1 MDSRLKTRLVLAGLL
16 AGSLALG
23 AGCKPANA
31 EANPQDLLQQQQQE
45 DETANENTGTTL
57 DETQRRNE
65 TQGTLDEPGT
75 GGAGDAGTAPRQ
87 GETLEEPGTGGTL
100 DDPFDQHGTGGAGT
114 QGTME
119 EPGMGTGGSGTG
131 GTGDTWNEE
140 LRDEDEGVLQ
150 PGVNDEGLDTQ
161 DPTLAPDSNRQQG
174 RGDQPED

>member
-1 MDSRLKTRLVLAGLL
+1 MDARLKTRLVLAGLL

-23 AGCKPANA
+23 TGCKRADA
-31 EANPQDLLQQQQQE
+31 EARAQDILQQQQQE

-65 TQGTLDEPGT
+65 GQGTFEEPGT

-100 DDPFDQHGTGGAGT
+100 DDPFDQRGTGGAGSE
-114 QGTME
+114 GTLD
-119 EPGMGTGGSGTG
+119 EPGTGTGGA
-131 GTGDTWNEE
+131 
-140 LRDEDEGVLQ
+140 GVLQ
-150 PGVNDEGLDTQ
+150 PNVNDEGLDTQ
-161 DPTLAPDSNRQQG
+161 DPTVEPGSNAQQG